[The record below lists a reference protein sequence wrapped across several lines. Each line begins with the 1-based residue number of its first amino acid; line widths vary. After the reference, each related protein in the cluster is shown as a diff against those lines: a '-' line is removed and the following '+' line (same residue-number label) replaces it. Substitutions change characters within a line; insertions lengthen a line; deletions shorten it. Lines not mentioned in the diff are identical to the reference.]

1 MISLTLDDHKEVGNA
16 IWIEDVWS
24 PEVSNLFPIELQKI
38 ILDLNKASLNEFG
51 CISGK

>member
-24 PEVSNLFPIELQKI
+24 PEVSQLFPLELQKI
-38 ILDLNKASLNEFG
+38 ILNHTLID
-51 CISGK
+51 IQI